1 MNIGYIRV
9 STNKQDI
16 DNQKFAIQT
25 FSERNNITID
35 TWVEETISGTKSPDK
50 RKLGQVLK
58 KAKSG
63 DTIICTELSR
73 LGRSLFMCFDILNFA
88 MSHEI
93 NVWTIKENYKLG
105 TDISSALL
113 AFVASFQTVPSEI
126 IFSLTKTPLILYWEF
141 DVKNAISLP
150 PLLFLNNYINY
161 YKERVERNLPTLSN
175 SNNIKK

>member
-1 MNIGYIRV
+1 MNIDYIRV

-88 MSHEI
+88 MSHGI

-113 AFVASFQTVPSEI
+113 AFVASFQTVPSGI
-126 IFSLTKTPLILYWEF
+126 IFSLTKTPLILY
-141 DVKNAISLP
+141 
-150 PLLFLNNYINY
+150 
-161 YKERVERNLPTLSN
+161 
-175 SNNIKK
+175 